1 MEITTILPLD
11 IQDNV
16 SQMSWLA
23 PSQKNFLTQN
33 HNFKNQVSNGA
44 LQKFKLNL
52 YESNKSIGYA
62 KQNSSRGH
70 SRQNTERSHSR
81 QNTERTNPTKQ
92 NFNKYG
98 SMTNFDQP
106 IIEDIKGPKNLK
118 SKKTIENTR
127 KMLLGNVEITPI
139 GLKKSSLRVN
149 KSTQNLIMTPKK
161 KHLDPVNIFT
171 KNKMELSPGRL
182 NFKKRVNINT
192 LKI

>member
-81 QNTERTNPTKQ
+81 QNTERTNPTK
-92 NFNKYG
+92 
-98 SMTNFDQP
+98 
-106 IIEDIKGPKNLK
+106 
-118 SKKTIENTR
+118 
-127 KMLLGNVEITPI
+127 
-139 GLKKSSLRVN
+139 
-149 KSTQNLIMTPKK
+149 
-161 KHLDPVNIFT
+161 
-171 KNKMELSPGRL
+171 
-182 NFKKRVNINT
+182 
-192 LKI
+192 